1 MQSLEEA
8 LAALTPE
15 RLRELILQM
24 ANEQPPDERAGV
36 DVSSIIS
43 RLMGAYGIGP
53 GPERSRAY
61 IRLVEALKANVAQ
74 IEGMTYVKSKD

>member
-1 MQSLEEA
+1 MSRLDEA

-24 ANEQPPDERAGV
+24 ADERPPDERAGV
-36 DVSSIIS
+36 DVSFLVG
-43 RLMGAYGIGP
+43 RLIEVCGIGP

-61 IRLVEALKANVAQ
+61 ARFVEALKTTVPQ